1 MKFAS
6 VVFYIAGVWGVLLL
20 IPLYFLFDIT
30 GRTFPPPI
38 THAEFYYGFLSVTLA
53 WQIAFL
59 VIATDPPRYRLIMP
73 AAILEKLGYVV
84 TLIVLYE
91 RGLLQLGQVAPAVPD
106 LILGI
111 LFITAFFK
119 TSGPADLYRH
129 TNSPAGKR

>member
-1 MKFAS
+1 MKFAR
-6 VVFYIAGVWGVLLL
+6 VVFYIAGIWGVLLL

-73 AAILEKLGYVV
+73 AAILEKFGYIV
-84 TLIVLYE
+84 TLILLYA
-91 RGLLQLGQVAPAVPD
+91 RGQLQLGQVAPAIPD
-106 LILGI
+106 FILGV

-119 TSGPADLYRH
+119 TSGPADLHR
-129 TNSPAGKR
+129 NL

>member
-1 MKFAS
+1 MKFAR
-6 VVFYIAGVWGVLLL
+6 VVFYIAGIWGVLLL

-73 AAILEKLGYVV
+73 AAILEKFGYIV
-84 TLIVLYE
+84 TLILLYA
-91 RGLLQLGQVAPAVPD
+91 RGQLQLGQVAPAVPD
-106 LILGI
+106 FILGA
-111 LFITAFFK
+111 LFIAAFFK
-119 TSGPADLYRH
+119 TSGPADLHRNLS
-129 TNSPAGKR
+129 TGVRAR